1 MNYFIEQL
9 EEEIVA
15 LKTFGATIDKLC
27 ELAKMKGPQNTIED
41 WEKPEL
47 FDWTRHDTLF
57 SQHYKDDTL
66 PFLKWTSVND
76 YCMYHTFTDGKN
88 YFNLNLAIGQGS
100 ELCFYILDD
109 GQVTENIKANC
120 SQIVAVKQL
129 AEDKVKFLEQKLA
142 EMKVKDQS
150 REAIKKDLKTRL
162 DTVRLVKNLMDDMGL
177 SFDDYSKNKIIG
189 WEKEYRNL

>member
-15 LKTFGATIDKLC
+15 LKTFGDSIDKLC
-27 ELAKMKGPQNTIED
+27 ELAKMKGPHNTIDE

-66 PFLKWTSVND
+66 PYLKWASVND

-100 ELCFYILDD
+100 EVCFYILDE
-109 GQVTENIKANC
+109 GKVTENIKANC

-142 EMKVKDQS
+142 EMKVKEQS

-177 SFDDYSKNKIIG
+177 SFDDNSKNKIIG
-189 WEKEYRNL
+189 LENEYRNL

>member
-9 EEEIVA
+9 EEEIIA
-15 LKTFGATIDKLC
+15 LKTFGDSIDKLC
-27 ELAKMKGPQNTIED
+27 ELAKMKGPQNTIDE

-66 PFLKWTSVND
+66 PYKKWTSVND
-76 YCMYHTFTDGKN
+76 YCMFHTFTDGNN
-88 YFNLNLAIGQGS
+88 YFNLNLAVGQGS
-100 ELCFYILDD
+100 EVCFYILDE

-177 SFDDYSKNKIIG
+177 SFDEYSKNKVIG

>member
-15 LKTFGATIDKLC
+15 LKTFGDSIDKLC
-27 ELAKMKGPQNTIED
+27 ELAKMKGPNNTIDE

-66 PFLKWTSVND
+66 PYLKWTSVND
-76 YCMYHTFTDGKN
+76 SCMFHTFTDGKN
-88 YFNLNLAIGQGS
+88 YFNLNLAVGQGS
-100 ELCFYILDD
+100 EVCFYLLDECN
-109 GQVTENIKANC
+109 VTENIKANC

-150 REAIKKDLKTRL
+150 REAIKKDFKTKL

-177 SFDDYSKNKIIG
+177 SFDDCSKNKIIG

>member
-27 ELAKMKGPQNTIED
+27 ELAKMKGPQNTIDEC
-41 WEKPEL
+41 EKPEL

-66 PFLKWTSVND
+66 PYLKWASVND

-100 ELCFYILDD
+100 EVCFYILDE
-109 GQVTENIKANC
+109 GKVTENIKANC

-142 EMKVKDQS
+142 EMKVKEQS

-177 SFDDYSKNKIIG
+177 SFDDNSKNKIIG
-189 WEKEYRNL
+189 LENEYRNL

>member
-9 EEEIVA
+9 EKEIVA
-15 LKTFGATIDKLC
+15 LKTFGDTIDKLC
-27 ELAKMKGPQNTIED
+27 ELAKMKGPQNTVDE
-41 WEKPEL
+41 WENPEL
-47 FDWTRHDTLF
+47 FDWTRNDTLF

-66 PFLKWTSVND
+66 PYLKWTSVND
-76 YCMYHTFTDGKN
+76 YCMIHTFTDGKN
-88 YFNLNLAIGQGS
+88 YFNLNLAFGQGS
-100 ELCFYILDD
+100 EVCFYILDE

-142 EMKVKDQS
+142 EMKVKEQS
-150 REAIKKDLKTRL
+150 REAIKKELKTRL

-177 SFDDYSKNKIIG
+177 SFDDCSKNKIID